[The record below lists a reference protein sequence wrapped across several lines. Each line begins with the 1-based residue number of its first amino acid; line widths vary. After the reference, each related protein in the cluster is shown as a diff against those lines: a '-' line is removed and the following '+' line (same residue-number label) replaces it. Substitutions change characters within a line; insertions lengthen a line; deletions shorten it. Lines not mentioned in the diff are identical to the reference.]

1 MEEQEQE
8 YAEQLTEFL
17 EEDTITVD
25 ERMEL
30 DQFLDEDSDLTYEQA
45 DAIEKQV
52 RKELKLPPRNWKQEY
67 EDSCAFLVDTYKR
80 RVPKEELEKLQITYV
95 DSRRV
100 SLKEA
105 QAIANQVGLKERSSK
120 ALVWFSFLL
129 ILVIGGGV
137 AYYFFPEQTAEI
149 MEVPKQ
155 ISRTLADKATPT
167 TPNVDSS
174 TPTTPNVETSPPTQN
189 IDISALAPATPNV
202 DTTTPARTTQ
212 NIATSNQEPTIQNV
226 GIPTVAAYLDEL
238 GYFNGDFRQ
247 ATLSEVQAALKL
259 FQGDLNVPQT
269 GELDKFIWNKLQ
281 AIRLSPHRQEALK

>member
-174 TPTTPNVETSPPTQN
+174 TP
-189 IDISALAPATPNV
+189 D
-202 DTTTPARTTQ
+202 RTTQ
-212 NIATSNQEPTIQNV
+212 NIATSNQAPTIQNV
-226 GIPTVAAYLDEL
+226 GIPTVAAYLDEM